1 MSEFISVIIPVHNRP
16 EKVAHAINAVLAQ
29 TYQDFELIVVDD
41 GSTDQTFATLQQI
54 RVRHPHIKLLQQK
67 NRGVAAA
74 RNAGVKIS
82 KGEWLAFLDSDDSW
96 EPSKLQAQIDF
107 LKKHPKFQV
116 VQTRERWIRNGERVN
131 PHQKHQMQS
140 GHIFEPSLEL
150 CLISPSAVLIAKN
163 LFEDLGGFDESFPAC
178 EDYELWL
185 RLTAQHPVGLID
197 EAFTIHTGGHADQ
210 LSRKYWGMDRFR
222 IRAIQK
228 LLDSYILLTPQ
239 QTQAALKVYLK
250 KHRVLRQGAL
260 KRKRLF
266 YWLYLK
272 YQQFRIV
279 KTYGDSN

>member
-1 MSEFISVIIPVHNRP
+1 VV
-16 EKVAHAINAVLAQ
+16 HAINSVLRQ
-29 TYQDFELIVVDD
+29 TYQGFEIVVVDD
-41 GSTDQTFATLQQI
+41 GSTDQTFTTLQEIQT
-54 RVRHPHIKLLQQK
+54 RHPHLKIIKQK

-74 RNAGVKIS
+74 RNAGVKIA

-96 EPSKLQAQIDF
+96 EPGKLQAQIDF
-107 LKKHPKFQV
+107 VKKYPKFQI

-140 GHIFEPSLEL
+140 GHIFEQSLEL
-150 CLISPSAVLIAKN
+150 CLISPSAVLISKA

-185 RLTAQHPVGLID
+185 RLTAQHPVGLIE
-197 EAFTIHTGGHADQ
+197 EALTIHTGGHNDQ

-239 QTQAALKVYLK
+239 QTQTALKVYLK

-272 YQQFRIV
+272 YQQIKIE
-279 KTYGDSN
+279 KTYANPS